1 MRLGK
6 KISNLEQLVCK
17 NYRWIHA
24 TRISLAFLITFVV
37 IRFFKLD
44 GASYALITMLIVMGP
59 QPYWGNVFSRAL
71 QRTGGT
77 VLGALSGLVALYL
90 EMHSFSLMLLWCAV
104 MMFIAG
110 YLTLGKHPYMALLIG
125 ATLAVVSCA
134 PPNDMESALTR
145 SGYVL
150 AGSLLAM
157 LYTSIYPQRAYT
169 DLRIKFS
176 ESLGK
181 INTLYSQY
189 FSPRIPERP
198 NLDDQLKNELD
209 AVIKLRNYITP
220 ASNESNL
227 KPQVFESL
235 QTLHRNLLAT
245 MSLMIDAYWSSR
257 ESHLLIESEPA
268 LNGLHHLIP
277 QALESLQNK
286 LCEGISNN
294 QISGELRQKTHDLH
308 ELVLKSLDGKITETP
323 FYAYVWLSLEML
335 HAVGCAGFCRGRRG
349 RHGAGGMQAEDGRQK
364 GRWGQRTTERLGP
377 RQKVCNYPFKRPG
390 IARRLRY
397 TVHSF
402 VP

>member
-268 LNGLHHLIP
+268 LNGLHQLIP

-286 LCEGISNN
+286 LCMGISNN
-294 QISGELRQKTHDLH
+294 QISGELRQKAHDLK

-323 FYAYVWLSLEML
+323 FYA
-335 HAVGCAGFCRGRRG
+335 
-349 RHGAGGMQAEDGRQK
+349 
-364 GRWGQRTTERLGP
+364 
-377 RQKVCNYPFKRPG
+377 
-390 IARRLRY
+390 
-397 TVHSF
+397 
-402 VP
+402 

>member
-1 MRLGK
+1 MQLGK
-6 KISNLEQLVCK
+6 KISNLEKLACK
-17 NYRWIHA
+17 YNRWIHA

-37 IRFFKLD
+37 IRYFKLD

-59 QPYWGNVFSRAL
+59 QPYWGNVSSRAV

-77 VLGALSGLVALYL
+77 IIGALSGLVGLYL
-90 EMHSFSLMLLWCAV
+90 ETYSFPLMLLWSAV
-104 MMFIAG
+104 LMFIAG

-134 PPNDMESALTR
+134 PPNDMDSALTR

-169 DLRIKFS
+169 DLRIKLS
-176 ESLGK
+176 ASLGK
-181 INTLYSQY
+181 INELYSAY
-189 FSPRIPERP
+189 FSPRIAERP
-198 NLDDQLKNELD
+198 NLEDQLKDELD
-209 AVIKLRNYITP
+209 TIIKLRNYIAP
-220 ASNESNL
+220 ASKETNL
-227 KPQVFESL
+227 KPHVFEAV
-235 QTLHRNLLAT
+235 QTLHRNMLAT

-268 LNGLHHLIP
+268 LSDLHHLIP

-286 LCEGISNN
+286 LCLGISNN

-335 HAVGCAGFCRGRRG
+335 RQLTELNDQLHSALYQNTH
-349 RHGAGGMQAEDGRQK
+349 RHLFKNDKLADQK
-364 GRWGQRTTERLGP
+364 
-377 RQKVCNYPFKRPG
+377 
-390 IARRLRY
+390 
-397 TVHSF
+397 
-402 VP
+402 

>member
-157 LYTSIYPQRAYT
+157 L
-169 DLRIKFS
+169 
-176 ESLGK
+176 
-181 INTLYSQY
+181 
-189 FSPRIPERP
+189 
-198 NLDDQLKNELD
+198 
-209 AVIKLRNYITP
+209 
-220 ASNESNL
+220 
-227 KPQVFESL
+227 
-235 QTLHRNLLAT
+235 
-245 MSLMIDAYWSSR
+245 
-257 ESHLLIESEPA
+257 
-268 LNGLHHLIP
+268 
-277 QALESLQNK
+277 
-286 LCEGISNN
+286 
-294 QISGELRQKTHDLH
+294 
-308 ELVLKSLDGKITETP
+308 
-323 FYAYVWLSLEML
+323 
-335 HAVGCAGFCRGRRG
+335 
-349 RHGAGGMQAEDGRQK
+349 
-364 GRWGQRTTERLGP
+364 
-377 RQKVCNYPFKRPG
+377 
-390 IARRLRY
+390 
-397 TVHSF
+397 
-402 VP
+402 

>member
-1 MRLGK
+1 MQLGK
-6 KISNLEQLVCK
+6 KISNLEKLVCK

-90 EMHSFSLMLLWCAV
+90 EMHSFALMLLWCAV

-169 DLRIKFS
+169 DLRIKFG

-181 INTLYSQY
+181 INSLYSQY
-189 FSPRIPERP
+189 FSPRVAERP
-198 NLDDQLKNELD
+198 NLDDQLKDELD

-235 QTLHRNLLAT
+235 QTLHRNMLAT

-268 LNGLHHLIP
+268 LNGLHQLIP

-286 LCEGISNN
+286 LCMGISNN
-294 QISGELRQKTHDLH
+294 QISGELREKAHDLK

-335 HAVGCAGFCRGRRG
+335 RQLTELNNQLHAALYHCGH
-349 RHGAGGMQAEDGRQK
+349 RH
-364 GRWGQRTTERLGP
+364 L
-377 RQKVCNYPFKRPG
+377 FKNGKLPDEK
-390 IARRLRY
+390 
-397 TVHSF
+397 
-402 VP
+402 